1 MTKPSQTSEI
11 DPELAAILRLGDRR
25 GLPIPA
31 RLRGPW
37 GVGLAL
43 IAVVALVLLAVL
55 RFGPRSPDELRF
67 VLDEARRDDLTVV
80 VTATG
85 SVQPTDEVDVSSEL
99 SGIVRSV
106 FVDYNSIVKVG
117 QKLAELDT
125 DKLEATVQDS
135 RARLAAAEAAIE
147 EAEATIVEQKL
158 AYDRA
163 RALVER
169 NVSSERDLDVARAA
183 YDRAVAALASTRAQ
197 AESARAELKL
207 NETNLSKACICSPID
222 GIVLKR
228 QVEPGQ
234 TVASSLQ
241 APVLFVLAQ
250 DLKSMEVQVDVD
262 EADVGLVRE
271 GQPASFTVDAYPDRP
286 FEAKIKELRF
296 GSEVVQGVVTYKAVL
311 SADNEALLLRPG
323 MTATA
328 EITVEQ
334 LANVL
339 TVPNEALRFTPP
351 ASAPQDDRGFLQRL
365 LPGRPPFR
373 PPSQRDSGGPQRTI
387 WVLRDGLPEAV
398 AIRIGATDGRRTQVV
413 AGPLEEGAKV
423 IVDAVR
429 SSG

>member
-25 GLPIPA
+25 GVPIPA

-37 GVGLAL
+37 GVVLAL